1 MTVDRTKS
9 FFQDQNS
16 LAQMYYDPTVQT
28 NTKSTTVGNTS
39 GSSVNLG
46 AVANAVGIGGV
57 LGTALSGVNV
67 GGSNSTSTT
76 NTNTTYTIDQP
87 KISIPPHGK
96 ISMGRVFRINGIG
109 RHLLQEAV
117 KESYTDI
124 NNYFTAQ
131 NSYASA
137 NICISY
143 SIDEE
148 KTFQFIQTHLYAA
161 TLLVG
166 KVRNEGKVNEAL
178 RVIYQNKTD
187 ALIQPWYLLH
197 FVSYGRYRNND
208 HKINQQVFINQQ

>member
-1 MTVDRTKS
+1 MKLARKVFLFSIILMIIFLSSCASPNYLAITGVGYQSLQMEQNKKVKSNNTKTITVYCEVDKEGYVSVMVENNTDKIMTVDRTKS

-28 NTKSTTVGNTS
+28 NTKSTTVGNTN

-117 KESYTDI
+117 KESNTDI
-124 NNYFTAQ
+124 NNYFTE
-131 NSYASA
+131 N
-137 NICISY
+137 
-143 SIDEE
+143 
-148 KTFQFIQTHLYAA
+148 
-161 TLLVG
+161 
-166 KVRNEGKVNEAL
+166 R
-178 RVIYQNKTD
+178 
-187 ALIQPWYLLH
+187 
-197 FVSYGRYRNND
+197 
-208 HKINQQVFINQQ
+208 